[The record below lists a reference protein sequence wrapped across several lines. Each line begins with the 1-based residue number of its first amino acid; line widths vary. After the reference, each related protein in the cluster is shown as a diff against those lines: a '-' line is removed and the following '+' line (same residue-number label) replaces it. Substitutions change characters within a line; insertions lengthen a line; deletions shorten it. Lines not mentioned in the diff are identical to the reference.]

1 MYRRMWL
8 QIDGTPV
15 HFGRAVRDW
24 CDEVYPEGW
33 MGRGH
38 VACPPRSQD
47 ITPVDFFLWGYLK
60 DKVYATPPNNRDDL
74 IQITIAAAAD
84 IVQGMLQRIQQNM
97 IRGAT
102 ACVAANGA
110 NFEHLL

>member
-33 MGRGH
+33 MGRGSGGSW
-38 VACPPRSQD
+38 V
-47 ITPVDFFLWGYLK
+47 
-60 DKVYATPPNNRDDL
+60 
-74 IQITIAAAAD
+74 
-84 IVQGMLQRIQQNM
+84 
-97 IRGAT
+97 
-102 ACVAANGA
+102 
-110 NFEHLL
+110 LLLRRQT

>member
-1 MYRRMWL
+1 
-8 QIDGTPV
+8 
-15 HFGRAVRDW
+15 
-24 CDEVYPEGW
+24 
-33 MGRGH
+33 
-38 VACPPRSQD
+38 
-47 ITPVDFFLWGYLK
+47 
-60 DKVYATPPNNRDDL
+60 VYATPPNNRDDL